1 MLCIIFKPSM
11 GIANS
16 SMLMASGSMSINPNS
31 VNLPPRYPTQL
42 EQQQPVTNTSMVQQC
57 PNPGQ
62 TGVVQHQN
70 GPRPIM
76 SGPNSGPQQM
86 VPNSLSQMSPGSV
99 VTSAGTGPPQ
109 GGAPHSADPEKR
121 KLIQQQ
127 LVLLLHAHKCSR
139 RDREQQSA
147 GNAVEQR
154 QCQLPHCRTM
164 KNVLNHMTTCQAGKS
179 CTVPH
184 CSSSRQIIAHWKHCN
199 RQDCPVCLPLKQADS
214 NRRIGGP
221 PGPAGPILSPPGP
234 GATGLPPT
242 STNQIPMTNNLN
254 QQTSQPQPPQ
264 TGPQPSQSQ
273 QQQIGQNGQQQGN
286 QQSFNSEPGQAD
298 LDRAYI
304 ALGLPLPNSN
314 MPRNPNGPQQMR
326 PQAPNQINIRQG
338 QPGQAQQGGPG
349 QSNMIRPPF
358 PNISGA
364 GGPGLVGNQSARM
377 PGSQPQ
383 PPSAPQQQAGQAP
396 QQQPSAG
403 VNLPMGTFPNQQ
415 NILSELT
422 KPQSVMLPNDIQNT
436 VSAAPIQNTKEWH
449 TSVTA
454 DLRNHLVHKLVQAI
468 FPTPNPQDMLD
479 KRLHSLVSYARKV
492 EGDMYEAA
500 NTRSEY
506 YHLLAEKIY
515 KIQKELEEKRA
526 KRKQSQEHGGPGV
539 GPSGTTTGP
548 GGLQPQ
554 IPGGPALPTSIRP
567 NIGGTLNQQ
576 TGVQVQS
583 QQTGNLNNPRL
594 LSPQGNMNFNHNDVN
609 NSSNEL
615 LRKQLTEPI
624 VSNSNMMRPMNNQT
638 PVSGSSQLENLLKKP
653 SQDIDPTKMAQAKD
667 LMSKLPTDNLHPQ
680 PVNGGNENV
689 AVKLEQIKTEDI
701 KTEIKQEV
709 DTETSDV
716 KSELKSEVMDV
727 KEEPGIKPEP
737 VSSDPVKMETES
749 TESKQTGP
757 LKEERKVQKVTFAPE
772 ELRTA
777 LLPTVEKMW
786 DQEPEASPFRTP
798 VDPTALGIPD
808 YFDIIK
814 KPMDMSQIK
823 RKLDVGNYSDPWQ
836 FVTDVYLMFENAWT
850 YNRKTSRVYRY
861 CSKVITEYLLI
872 FK

>member
-1 MLCIIFKPSM
+1 MGNTNFNPSM
-11 GIANS
+11 
-16 SMLMASGSMSINPNS
+16 SMAPGSMNMNPNS

-42 EQQQPVTNTSMVQQC
+42 EQQQPVSNTSVVQQG

-70 GPRPIM
+70 GPGPIM

-99 VTSAGTGPPQ
+99 VTSAGAGAGPPQ
-109 GGAPHSADPEKR
+109 AGAPHSADPEKR

-234 GATGLPPT
+234 GAAGMTPT
-242 STNQIPMTNNLN
+242 STNQIPLSNNLSQQTPQ
-254 QQTSQPQPPQ
+254 QQTSQPGQA
-264 TGPQPSQSQ
+264 GPQPSQPQQ
-273 QQQIGQNGQQQGN
+273 QQQIGQNGQQQSGPGS

-314 MPRNPNGPQQMR
+314 MTRNPNGPQQMR

-338 QPGQAQQGGPG
+338 QPGGPG
-349 QSNMIRPPF
+349 QNNMIRPPF
-358 PNISGA
+358 PNMS
-364 GGPGLVGNQSARM
+364 GGPGLAGNQAARM

-383 PPSAPQQQAGQAP
+383 QQPAPQSQTGQAP
-396 QQQPSAG
+396 AQQPSAGAGAG

-539 GPSGTTTGP
+539 GPSGPASGP
-548 GGLQPQ
+548 AGLQPA
-554 IPGGPALPTSIRP
+554 IPPSIRP
-567 NIGGTLNQQ
+567 NIGGSMNQQ
-576 TGVQVQS
+576 TVGQVQS

-594 LSPQGNMNFNHNDVN
+594 LSPPQGNMNFNHNDVN

-624 VSNSNMMRPMNNQT
+624 VSNSNMRPLNNQT

-653 SQDIDPTKMAQAKD
+653 SQDIDPTKMAQTHTKD
-667 LMSKLPTDNLHPQ
+667 L
-680 PVNGGNENV
+680 V
-689 AVKLEQIKTEDI
+689 
-701 KTEIKQEV
+701 
-709 DTETSDV
+709 
-716 KSELKSEVMDV
+716 
-727 KEEPGIKPEP
+727 
-737 VSSDPVKMETES
+737 
-749 TESKQTGP
+749 
-757 LKEERKVQKVTFAPE
+757 
-772 ELRTA
+772 
-777 LLPTVEKMW
+777 
-786 DQEPEASPFRTP
+786 
-798 VDPTALGIPD
+798 
-808 YFDIIK
+808 
-814 KPMDMSQIK
+814 
-823 RKLDVGNYSDPWQ
+823 
-836 FVTDVYLMFENAWT
+836 
-850 YNRKTSRVYRY
+850 
-861 CSKVITEYLLI
+861 C
-872 FK
+872 